1 MDFPV
6 NEHAAPYYYRNSMS
20 RRKVL
25 FLASPFPACD
35 SCVVALKCAR
45 KIMKRFLTTL
55 LIGSTVCVRV
65 NGQTNST
72 VSSAASTQ
80 TEIIVCI
87 RHGEKPAA
95 ALGQLNCRG
104 LNRAL
109 ALPAV
114 LLGKYGSPQFIFAP
128 NPSDKVDQKENSV
141 GYFYVRP
148 LATIE
153 PTAIRCGLPVD
164 TEFGFSEI
172 DRLEHQLGKPPYH
185 SATIFVVW
193 EHVVLSE
200 FARNIIKT
208 YGGDPS
214 LVPSWPHKDYDT
226 IFVFKITRSE
236 GQKSITF
243 TVDHENL
250 NNLSDTCP

>member
-1 MDFPV
+1 
-6 NEHAAPYYYRNSMS
+6 
-20 RRKVL
+20 
-25 FLASPFPACD
+25 
-35 SCVVALKCAR
+35 
-45 KIMKRFLTTL
+45 MKRFLVALFFGFTL
-55 LIGSTVCVRV
+55 CIHLDA
-65 NGQTNST
+65 QTNSSPST
-72 VSSAASTQ
+72 ATSAQVET
-80 TEIIVCI
+80 IVCI
-87 RHGEKPAA
+87 RHGEKPPA
-95 ALGQLNCRG
+95 ALGQLTCRG

-109 ALPAV
+109 ALPKV
-114 LLGKYGSPQFIFAP
+114 LLAKFGPPQFIFAP
-128 NPSDKVDQKENSV
+128 NPTDKVDQKENGV

-185 SATIFVVW
+185 GATIFVVW

-200 FARNIIKT
+200 FARSIVKD

-214 LVPSWPHKDYDT
+214 QVPSWPHKDYDS
-226 IFVFKITRSE
+226 IYVFKITRSE

-243 TVDHENL
+243 TIDHENL
-250 NNLSDTCP
+250 NDLSDTCP